1 MNPPKRRK
9 IKFYILLLII
19 FVSFFALLSGLFL
32 IKATFNLRKVSASA
46 KSQDLAAAKTS
57 INAAQNDFKNAKS
70 ALSVFTPFRII
81 PFFGWYIADIQ
92 RGVSAA
98 TASLGAAENIVDAIA
113 PYADVLGFKEQGNFL
128 GGSAAERLNLAIETL
143 SKITPQLDKISANLT
158 VARKQIDQIQ
168 SWRYPNFLPTRPRT
182 KIETAKETID
192 RLDTFIV
199 QARPLIEVLPQI
211 MGRDGK
217 KKYLILF
224 QNNAEIRPTGGFITA
239 YAYLTIDKGKIESAG
254 SSDIYKLDET
264 LTKKFPAPAPILKYL
279 PNVYNLNIRDTNL
292 SPDFLISMKQFE
304 NLYKVS
310 AADQDIEGII
320 TVDTNFVLNMI
331 KVLGPIEV
339 EGTKYTADI
348 VDECACPQIIYQLEK
363 FADEPVNFEKGNERK
378 AIISPLMQQMIT
390 MILSAP
396 QSKWPHIISTILSSF
411 SQKHILLYFKEAAA
425 QNAVEKV
432 NFAGRVYNYEDDYFY
447 LNETNFGGAK
457 SNLYIKQ
464 TLKQIITKTKNGQ
477 INKKITI
484 EYKYPRRADN
494 CSLERKGGLCL
505 AGIYRDWIR
514 IYVPLGSTL
523 IKSSGLEQNFTTGED
538 LGKTLFEGFFTLRPE
553 GIAKIEIE
561 YTSPVKLDPNYKLL
575 IQKQPGVPNFSYDI
589 EAFGKKIKAFPLDS
603 DKELIVKP

>member
-9 IKFYILLLII
+9 IRFYVILLII
-19 FVSFFALLSGLFL
+19 FFGFFVLLSGLFF
-32 IKATFNLRKVSASA
+32 IKATFNLRKVSSSA
-46 KSQDLAAAKTS
+46 KSQDLSAARTS
-57 INAAQNDFKNAKS
+57 INAAKGDFNNAKR
-70 ALSVFTPFRII
+70 ALIVFTPFRII
-81 PFFGWYIADIQ
+81 PFFGWYVADVQ

-98 TASLGAAENIVDAIA
+98 ASALEAAQNIVDAIT
-113 PYADVLGFKEQGNFL
+113 PYADVLGFKGQGNFL
-128 GGSAAERLNLAIETL
+128 GGTAAERLNLAIETL
-143 SKITPQLDKISANLT
+143 SKVTPQLDKISANLT

-168 SWRYPNFLPTRPRT
+168 SWRYPDFLPYHPKT

-192 RLDTFIV
+192 QLDTFV
-199 QARPLIEVLPQI
+199 AQAKPLIEVLPQI

-279 PNVYNLNIRDTNL
+279 ANVYNFNIRDTNL
-292 SPDFLISMKQFE
+292 SPDFLVSMKQFE

-320 TVDTNFVLNMI
+320 TVDTNFVLSMI

-378 AIISPLMQQMIT
+378 AIISPLMQQMIA
-390 MILSAP
+390 MIFSAP
-396 QSKWPHIISTILSSF
+396 QSKWPQVISTILSSF
-411 SQKHILLYFKEAAA
+411 SQKHVLLYFKEPLA
-425 QNAVEKV
+425 QAAVEKV

-457 SNLYIKQ
+457 SNLYITQ
-464 TLKQIITKTKNGQ
+464 ALKQVITKSKNGQ
-477 INKKITI
+477 INKKVTI

-523 IKSSGLEQNFTTGED
+523 VKSSGLEQNFTAGED
-538 LGKTLFEGFFTLRPE
+538 LGKTVFEGFFTLRPA
-553 GIAKIEIE
+553 GTAKIELE
-561 YTSPVKLDPNYKLL
+561 YTSAVKLAPEYKLL
-575 IQKQPGVPNFSYDI
+575 IQKQPGIPNFSYDI
-589 EAFGKKIKAFPLDS
+589 EAFGKKIKTFPLDS
-603 DKELIVKP
+603 DKELIIKP